1 MPILCGRAFD
11 LWDADDASCTDLT
24 PSAWMM
30 SSLDLHTGKKN
41 RRRSSLFKS
50 AKKFDADDESKPANT
65 KLRLS
70 AFAGNPARVCPVA
83 ADTVAH
89 RHPLC
94 ESQHHL
100 DTRLTP
106 LDKVFPRRA
115 MRNI

>member
-1 MPILCGRAFD
+1 
-11 LWDADDASCTDLT
+11 
-24 PSAWMM
+24 MM

-70 AFAGNPARVCPVA
+70 SFAGNPARVCPVA

-106 LDKVFPRRA
+106 LDKVLPRRA